1 MNKEKTNP
9 LSQQQE
15 KIKRQTFLRQ
25 LNQIKHNPQG
35 GEDED
40 SPPAAPIGQRTGCCW
55 EQQTGS
61 RKAGNVLHE
70 HVIIARRG
78 HVVRVR
84 PTKHKHMSSVIFS
97 FTPLSVFFKQKGIT
111 PKTAGQNWDC
121 VPLPVQ
127 LSHETLRPASRDTK
141 DPFSLV
147 STAVCCETLTH
158 SRTGAAT
165 NHYL

>member
-35 GEDED
+35 GEDQD

-97 FTPLSVFFKQKGIT
+97 FTPLSVFLNRKESPQKQ
-111 PKTAGQNWDC
+111 QD
-121 VPLPVQ
+121 
-127 LSHETLRPASRDTK
+127 
-141 DPFSLV
+141 
-147 STAVCCETLTH
+147 
-158 SRTGAAT
+158 RTGIVFLSQYNCPMRHCVQPAAIQKILSVSCQQQSAVR
-165 NHYL
+165 H